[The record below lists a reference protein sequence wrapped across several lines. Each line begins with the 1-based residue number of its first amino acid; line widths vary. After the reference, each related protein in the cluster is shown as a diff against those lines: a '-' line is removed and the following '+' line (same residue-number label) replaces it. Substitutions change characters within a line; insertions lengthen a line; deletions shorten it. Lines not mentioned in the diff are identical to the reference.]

1 MKRGLGQVFHMI
13 SNRAEEQRVNSGK
26 PEEAAFSVAPSIN
39 YRWHRDGRPQNANTA
54 ARLESYDLIE
64 NLDSYLMIDSRVS
77 EATTEVDT
85 TGCPYDA

>member
-1 MKRGLGQVFHMI
+1 M
-13 SNRAEEQRVNSGK
+13 NSGK
-26 PEEAAFSVAPSIN
+26 PEEAAFSVASFIN